1 MPSKKHI
8 GVDKET
14 LDSLRL
20 KEIPYQLSTIETI
33 DLAMYDYLN
42 ERLNLH
48 APTNEGF
55 KKVPIIW
62 TSAERSFQVKNNK
75 DIRDSNGVLIKP
87 VITIERT
94 EVRKDLSKKGKVYA
108 ALPNINDLKGGVIT
122 IGRQINQEKTS
133 NFLNA
138 QAKQHYNQKTF
149 KTTRRKKIVYET
161 VTIPIPVNL
170 ELIYNITLH
179 AEYQQQINEM
189 ITPFITVP
197 GGVNLVIIEK
207 NKHRYEA
214 FIESNFSN
222 SNNLSSLSSDE
233 RKYET
238 KVDVRVLGYLIGE
251 DKNQEQPKIVRRQ
264 NAVEVKIPRERVVV
278 GDINEIIKKGFY
290 RE

>member
-1 MPSKKHI
+1 MPL
-8 GVDKET
+8 DLDTET
-14 LDSLRL
+14 EDVHEEYFL
-20 KEIPYQLSTIETI
+20 PSTIENI
-33 DLAMYDYLN
+33 DAALTEYLQ
-42 ERLNLH
+42 ELNIFC
-48 APTNEGF
+48 TRSDGW

>member
-1 MPSKKHI
+1 MPL
-8 GVDKET
+8 DLDTET
-14 LDSLRL
+14 EDVHEEYFL
-20 KEIPYQLSTIETI
+20 PSTIENI
-33 DLAMYDYLN
+33 DAALTEYLQ
-42 ERLNLH
+42 ELNIFC
-48 APTNEGF
+48 TRSDGW

-87 VITIERT
+87 VITIERI

-122 IGRQINQEKTS
+122 IGRQMNQEKTS

-138 QAKQHYNQKTF
+138 QAKRHYNQRTF

-251 DKNQEQPKIVRRQ
+251 DKNQEQPKVVRRQ

>member
-1 MPSKKHI
+1 MPLDI
-8 GVDKET
+8 DTET
-14 LDSLRL
+14 EEVQEEYFL
-20 KEIPYQLSTIETI
+20 PSTIENI
-33 DLAMYDYLN
+33 DVALTEYLQG
-42 ERLNLH
+42 LNIFC
-48 APTNEGF
+48 TRNDGW
-55 KKVPIIW
+55 KRVPIIW

-94 EVRKDLSKKGKVYA
+94 EIRKDLSKKGKIYA
-108 ALPNINDLKGGVIT
+108 ALPNVNDAKGGVIT
-122 IGRQINQEKTS
+122 IARQINQEKTS

-138 QAKQHYNQKTF
+138 QAKQHFNQKTF
-149 KTTRRKKIVYET
+149 KIAKKKKVVYET
-161 VTIPIPVNL
+161 ITIPIPVNL
-170 ELIYNITLH
+170 ELLYTITLH
-179 AEYQQQINEM
+179 AEYQQQVNEM

-197 GGVNLVIIEK
+197 GGVNLVIIKK
-207 NKHRYEA
+207 NRHRYEA
-214 FIESNFSN
+214 FIESGFSN

-238 KVDVRVLGYLIGE
+238 KVDVRVLGYLVGE
-251 DKNQEQPKIVRRQ
+251 GKNQEQPKIVRRQ